1 MIKPQ
6 SPPNTRVR
14 ILQGCL
20 RLFNERGVA
29 EVSSKDMSD
38 ALGISQGNLAY
49 HFPRKADIVLALFAE
64 REARIAELFER
75 IRQHYLQ
82 SRLQPFAGM
91 FDQLTELFGIVHSY
105 RFVSIDLGYLARK
118 HPEIGAT
125 WKRENNTMAL
135 VAERLFQLAV
145 EDGYLEPERQP
156 GAFAR
161 QIHRMQVLLNF
172 SVLDQ
177 MARRDQSAYVTLLLD
192 DLAIGMTPAGRKLV
206 GEWLPALAAEPVMEY
221 DSDPATA
228 HDDPSPENL

>member
-1 MIKPQ
+1 MIKPK

-14 ILQGCL
+14 ILEECL

-29 EVSSKDMSD
+29 EVSSKDMSE
-38 ALGISQGNLAY
+38 ALDISQGNLAY

-75 IRQHYLQ
+75 IRQHYLR
-82 SRLQPFAGM
+82 SRLQPFGLV
-91 FDQLTELFGIVHSY
+91 FDQLTELFGIVQQY

-118 HPEIGAT
+118 HPEIGAA
-125 WKRENNTMAL
+125 WKRENETMAL
-135 VAERLFQLAV
+135 VADRLFRLAV

-161 QIHRMQVLLNF
+161 QIHRMQLLLNF

-177 MARRDQSAYVTLLLD
+177 MARRDPNVYVTLLLD
-192 DLAIGMTPAGRKLV
+192 DLSLGMTPAGRRLV
-206 GEWLPALAAEPVMEY
+206 GEWMPVLATENEN
-221 DSDPATA
+221 
-228 HDDPSPENL
+228 PSPENYYGKETAL

>member
-1 MIKPQ
+1 MIKPK

-14 ILQGCL
+14 ILEACL

-75 IRQHYLQ
+75 IRQHYLR
-82 SRLQPFAGM
+82 SRLQPFGLV
-91 FDQLTELFGIVHSY
+91 FDQLTELFGIVQQY

-118 HPEIGAT
+118 HPEIGAA
-125 WKRENNTMAL
+125 WKRENETMAL
-135 VAERLFQLAV
+135 VADRLFRLAV

-161 QIHRMQVLLNF
+161 QIHRMQLLLNF

-177 MARRDQSAYVTLLLD
+177 MARRNPNVYVTLLLD
-192 DLAIGMTPAGRKLV
+192 DLSLGMTPAGRR
-206 GEWLPALAAEPVMEY
+206 LAADWIPDNHHGKE
-221 DSDPATA
+221 TA
-228 HDDPSPENL
+228 L